1 MTPQEDFTF
10 FAICN
15 YLASA
20 DLCWLIELITGE
32 EGADQ
37 PGEGK
42 EEIEDSESK
51 DDKVEEQNLESE
63 EAQLNSSEKD
73 VSEIDNEKELARLR
87 EDLKIAREA
96 ADNNLNKLRYMMADF
111 DNYRKQMEKQL
122 STKVESSKA
131 EILLKFLNIRDDYL
145 RALEMVEQYRSDPVI
160 TEGLQGILRN
170 FDSLLRSEGV
180 IEIESVGTPFDPN
193 IHDAISFKYADE
205 VPENTVTNEIRKG
218 YMLNN
223 KVLRPSLVETSKR
236 IIKNTVN
243 ATEKL
248 EKESDI

>member
-1 MTPQEDFTF
+1 M
-10 FAICN
+10 
-15 YLASA
+15 
-20 DLCWLIELITGE
+20 ITGE
-32 EGADQ
+32 ESADQ
-37 PGEGK
+37 KGEVK

-51 DDKVEEQNLESE
+51 DDKAEKQNSEIE
-63 EAQLNSSEKD
+63 EAQSGPSGKD
-73 VSEIDNEKELARLR
+73 KVEIDYEKEITRLR
-87 EDLKIAREA
+87 EDFKQAREA
-96 ADNNLNKLRYMMADF
+96 ADDNLNKLRYMMADF

-122 STKVESSKA
+122 SSKVEASKA

-160 TEGLQGILRN
+160 IEGLQGILKN

-193 IHDAISFKYADE
+193 IHDAISFKYADD